1 MKSGFKIL
9 GAVAAGAALG
19 TLAGILIA
27 PRSGKETR
35 KLINKKSGE
44 VKDSLSKTVDSVL
57 EEVKASY
64 NELASKVTENG
75 EKLKSKAQEQ

>member
-9 GAVAAGAALG
+9 GAVAVGAALG

-44 VKDSLSKTVDSVL
+44 VKDTLSKTVDSVL
-57 EEVKASY
+57 DEVKSTY
-64 NELASKVTENG
+64 SQLASSAIENG
-75 EKLKSKAQEQ
+75 EKLKSKTM